1 MLGALAVACIS
12 KAEGERRSLPHEC
25 REGPPAYSARSTCQ
39 PGGEAV
45 VVTRVVDGDTV
56 ELEDGSQ
63 IQLIGIDAPEADE
76 CGGADAASFVRRELT
91 DQVVRVYAD
100 AEDGVDRIGRPLR
113 YVRYGESA
121 GSTKDL
127 AHEMMRRGLVRRFPA
142 YAGDPVYTVELQSAY
157 ETARAARLGIYG
169 STCVRVVSP
178 RPDTSTSDYFDDR
191 TNRQV
196 SDRDRY
202 RDVSPRP
209 DDDDDVTAPRDD
221 DKSDL
226 YPGYTGPRCHLPG
239 GETYRPC

>member
-12 KAEGERRSLPHEC
+12 KTEGERRSFPQEC
-25 REGPPAYSARSTCQ
+25 REAPTAYSAVSTCQ

-45 VVTRVVDGDTV
+45 VVTRIVDGDTV

-63 IQLIGIDAPEADE
+63 IQLIGIDAPEVEE
-76 CGGADAASFVRRELT
+76 CGGVAAASFVRRELT
-91 DQVVRVYAD
+91 DQVVRVYDD
-100 AEDGVDRIGRPLR
+100 AGNAVDRIGRPLR

-127 AHEMMRRGLVRRFPA
+127 AHEMMQQGLVRRFPA

-169 STCVRVVSP
+169 STCGRVVSP
-178 RPDTSTSDYFDDR
+178 RPDASTSDYSDDR
-191 TNRQV
+191 TNRQA
-196 SDRDRY
+196 SDRDY
-202 RDVSPRP
+202 REVSPRP
-209 DDDDDVTAPRDD
+209 DDDDDVIAPRDD
-221 DKSDL
+221 DKSDS
-226 YPGYTGPRCHLPG
+226 YPGYTGPRCYLPG